1 VEAGAAPTNDNQVVI
16 NRAGFWRKTPEGETE
31 YLILPET
38 FKSEVC
44 AGFDYRMVAHA
55 LEDRGCLERQ
65 PPELTMRV
73 RVPGIAELIRAF
85 SIKAKILEG

>member
-1 VEAGAAPTNDNQVVI
+1 
-16 NRAGFWRKTPEGETE
+16 
-31 YLILPET
+31 
-38 FKSEVC
+38 
-44 AGFDYRMVAHA
+44 MVAHA

>member
-1 VEAGAAPTNDNQVVI
+1 VVI